1 MKRLLIKLGF
11 RIGDPFDW
19 EPTPWTRVRLWAH
32 RHVARKANA
41 TCNACGYRGVR
52 TLRGKWCPSCY
63 EDFGGELIRDQEVQ
77 TQRST
82 DA

>member
-19 EPTPWTRVRLWAH
+19 EPTPWTRLRLWAS
-32 RHVARKANA
+32 RRLRRKPNA

-52 TLRGKWCPSCY
+52 TSRGKWCPSCY
-63 EDFGGELIRDQEVQ
+63 EDEGGELIRDQKPEG
-77 TQRST
+77 SE
-82 DA
+82 